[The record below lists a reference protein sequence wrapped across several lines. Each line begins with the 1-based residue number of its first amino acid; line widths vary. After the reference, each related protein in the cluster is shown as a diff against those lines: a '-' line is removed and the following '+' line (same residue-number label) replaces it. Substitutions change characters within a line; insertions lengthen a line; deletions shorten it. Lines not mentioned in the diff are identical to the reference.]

1 MYRNFN
7 LYAFAVRL
15 LPTFLRT
22 DVIKA
27 ILWAILTPL
36 DDLIGRFNSVVS
48 ESDRRLSHNSFTIY
62 LEKFLND
69 LFGVKDLIYITDKI
83 DDWSVYL
90 SMKDELYDYDIM
102 TMREEDL
109 PTIVLPSD
117 RPGTLRGYFI
127 VNIPASLDTQ
137 ENRALITKWVN
148 YYKFAGTN
156 FQIIQYE

>member
-7 LYAFAVRL
+7 IYAFAVRL
-15 LPTFLRT
+15 LPTFLRK

-27 ILWAILTPL
+27 FLWAILSPL
-36 DDLIGRFNSVVS
+36 DELLSRFNSAVG

-69 LFGVKDLIYITDKI
+69 LFGVQGLIYITDFI

-90 SMKDELYDYDIM
+90 SMKEELYDYDIM

-109 PTIVLPSD
+109 PTIVLPSEP
-117 RPGTLRGYFI
+117 PGTLRGHFM
-127 VNIPASLDTQ
+127 VNIPISLDT
-137 ENRALITKWVN
+137 EGNRALIARWVN

-156 FQIIQYE
+156 YTIETYE

>member
-15 LPTFLRT
+15 LPTFLRK
-22 DVIKA
+22 DVIRA
-27 ILWAILTPL
+27 ILWTILNPL
-36 DDLIGRFNSVVS
+36 DELVGRFNTFVN

-69 LFGVKDLIYITDKI
+69 LFGAKKLIYITDSI

-90 SMKDELYDYDIM
+90 SMKEELYDYDIM
-102 TMREEDL
+102 TMHEEEL
-109 PTIVLPSD
+109 PTIVLPSEP
-117 RPGTLRGYFI
+117 PGALRGHFI
-127 VNIPASLDTQ
+127 VNIPALLDTE
-137 ENRALITKWVN
+137 ENRALITRWVN

-156 FQIIQYE
+156 FTIEKYE

>member
-15 LPTFLRT
+15 LPTFLRK

-27 ILWAILTPL
+27 ILWAILSPL
-36 DDLIGRFNSVVS
+36 DELVEIFNSLVID
-48 ESDRRLSHNSFTIY
+48 SDRRLSHNSFTIY

-69 LFGVKDLIYITDKI
+69 LFGVQGLIYITDFI

-90 SMKDELYDYDIM
+90 STKEELYDYDIM
-102 TMREEDL
+102 TMREEEL
-109 PTIVLPSD
+109 PTIVLPSE
-117 RPGTLRGYFI
+117 RPGTLRGYFM
-127 VNIPASLDTQ
+127 VNIPASLNTQ
-137 ENRALITKWVN
+137 ENRALIARWVN

-156 FQIIQYE
+156 FKIKQYE

>member
-1 MYRNFN
+1 M
-7 LYAFAVRL
+7 RL
-15 LPTFLRT
+15 LPTFLRK

-27 ILWAILTPL
+27 ILWAILSPL
-36 DDLIGRFNSVVS
+36 DELVEIFNSLVID
-48 ESDRRLSHNSFTIY
+48 SDRRLSHNSFTIY

-69 LFGVKDLIYITDKI
+69 LFGVQGLIYITDFI

-90 SMKDELYDYDIM
+90 STKEELYDYDIM
-102 TMREEDL
+102 TMREEEL
-109 PTIVLPSD
+109 PTIVLPSE

-137 ENRALITKWVN
+137 ENRALIARWVN

-156 FQIIQYE
+156 FKIKQYE

>member
-15 LPTFLRT
+15 LPTFLRR

-36 DDLIGRFNSVVS
+36 DELIGRFNSVVT

-69 LFGVKDLIYITDKI
+69 LFSVKDLIYITDNI

-102 TMREEDL
+102 TMREENL

-117 RPGTLRGYFI
+117 RPGTLRGNFI
-127 VNIPASLDTQ
+127 VNIPASLDTR
-137 ENRALITKWVN
+137 ENRALIARWVN

-156 FQIIQYE
+156 FKIKQYE